1 MDWHP
6 GGKGQMPDVAGMWY
20 YYGIVWRMY
29 VVVLVQVNK
38 GVYKGVLEWGFIA
51 QVPPYRSSG

>member
-1 MDWHP
+1 
-6 GGKGQMPDVAGMWY
+6 MPDVAGMWY